1 MHTTF
6 RRLLRDRLAS
16 AKGAE
21 AYDLAP
27 DLTDEQ
33 CYQILRY
40 ASAKVLRGLVIGRR
54 LRRCGGTFMVGRGV
68 TITHPQLVSFGRGCV
83 VEDAAELHGLS
94 RNGLR
99 FGDNVTIG
107 RGAQIRPSGYYGR
120 SLGAGLVMG
129 HNSSIGPLC
138 YLGAS
143 GGIEIGN
150 DVLMGP
156 GVTILSEDHAYLD
169 ERRTIKSQG
178 VVEKRTV
185 IDDDVWLGAGSI
197 VLGGSHICKGAVV
210 AAGAV
215 VRGTVEPNSVV
226 AGVPAVVVK
235 RRMAVVDGARR
246 SASEESVAVQPRTMR
261 RKASA

>member
-1 MHTTF
+1 MRTTF
-6 RRLLRDRLAS
+6 RGLLLDRLAA
-16 AKGAE
+16 AKGSE
-21 AYDLAP
+21 AYALAAE
-27 DLTDEQ
+27 LTDEQ

-40 ASAKVLRGLVIGRR
+40 ASTKMLRGLMVGRR
-54 LRRCGGTFMVGRGV
+54 LRHCGGTFMVGRGV
-68 TITHPQLVSFGRGCV
+68 TITHPQLISCGRGFV

-129 HNSSIGPLC
+129 DNSSIGPMC

-143 GGIEIGN
+143 GGIEIGR

-156 GVTILSEDHAYLD
+156 SVTILSEDHVYLD

-226 AGVPAVVVK
+226 AGVPATVVK
-235 RRMAVVDGARR
+235 RRAAVVDGSLRSVSMHAEPVEARM
-246 SASEESVAVQPRTMR
+246 MR
-261 RKASA
+261 RGASR

>member
-6 RRLLRDRLAS
+6 RGLLRDRLAS

-21 AYDLAP
+21 AYDLP
-27 DLTDEQ
+27 PELTDEQ
-33 CYQILRY
+33 CYLILRY
-40 ASAKVLRGLVIGRR
+40 ASAKVLRGLVVGRR

-68 TITHPQLVSFGRGCV
+68 TITHPKLISCGRGCV
-83 VEDAAELHGLS
+83 VEDTAELHGLS

-129 HNSSIGPLC
+129 DNSSIGPLC

-143 GGIEIGN
+143 GGIEIGR

-178 VVEKRTV
+178 VIEKRTV
-185 IDDDVWLGAGSI
+185 IEDDVWLGAGSI
-197 VLGGSHICKGAVV
+197 VLGGAHICTGAVV

-215 VRGTVEPNSVV
+215 VRGTVEANSVV
-226 AGVPAVVVK
+226 AGVPARVVK
-235 RRMAVVDGARR
+235 RRIAVADRARL
-246 SASEESVAVQPRTMR
+246 SATLELHAVPPAIRQ
-261 RKASA
+261 SAAR

>member
-1 MHTTF
+1 MRTTF
-6 RRLLRDRLAS
+6 RGLLHDRLAA
-16 AKGAE
+16 AKGSE
-21 AYDLAP
+21 AYELAP
-27 DLTDEQ
+27 ELTNEQ

-54 LRRCGGTFMVGRGV
+54 LRHCGGTLMVGRGV
-68 TITHPQLVSFGRGCV
+68 TITHPQLISCGHGCV

-120 SLGAGLVMG
+120 SLGGGLVMG
-129 HNSSIGPLC
+129 DNSSVGPLC

-143 GGIEIGN
+143 GGIEIGR

-156 GVTILSEDHAYLD
+156 GVTILSEDHVYLD

-178 VVEKRTV
+178 IVEKRTV
-185 IDDDVWLGAGSI
+185 IDDDVWLGAGCI

-226 AGVPAVVVK
+226 AGVPATVVK
-235 RRMAVVDGARR
+235 RRTAIVDSVRRFPSMQSGAVQPRMLRR
-246 SASEESVAVQPRTMR
+246 SASQ
-261 RKASA
+261 